1 MASFPLH
8 AGSVANNV
16 GDTSELRLCL
26 RGGSCV
32 RREVN
37 GVDGV
42 SSPFPRG
49 LGFPGGACWGGGREE
64 YKSLLSPSR
73 VDCRRL
79 KRAPSVCTPPGPRGS
94 SAPLTEEGPSSKF
107 NPLSPPW
114 FFLWCRTKG
123 KGGGREKG
131 RRVSIETR
139 KLVFRRDSTLC
150 HLCSK
155 FPLRD

>member
-1 MASFPLH
+1 MAWTECPRPSLEVS
-8 AGSVANNV
+8 GSLVVPV
-16 GDTSELRLCL
+16 G
-26 RGGSCV
+26 RGG
-32 RREVN
+32 
-37 GVDGV
+37 G
-42 SSPFPRG
+42 
-49 LGFPGGACWGGGREE
+49 EE

-123 KGGGREKG
+123 KGGGEKKEEG
-131 RRVSIETR
+131 
-139 KLVFRRDSTLC
+139 
-150 HLCSK
+150 
-155 FPLRD
+155 